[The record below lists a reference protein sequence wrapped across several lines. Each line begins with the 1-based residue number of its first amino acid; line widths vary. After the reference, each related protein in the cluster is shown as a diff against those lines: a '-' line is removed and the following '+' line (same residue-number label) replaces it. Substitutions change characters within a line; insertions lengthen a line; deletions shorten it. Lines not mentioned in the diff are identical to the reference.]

1 MHPSILF
8 SLYVCGVGDIPTD
21 NLSTRQFFKTTICQ
35 HDNLQTRHFIKR
47 QFFKTTIFQTTISQF
62 KTTIYQHDNFPT
74 KRQFSNETT
83 IFQLQTTI
91 FQFQMTIFTFSLA
104 KVYKHRC
111 VLYLL
116 FLLSTLIV
124 SNMRHSHGDGYDGLA
139 NSDDIFCLMAGTMTG
154 N

>member
-1 MHPSILF
+1 MIYTSRLKRVQLMHPSILF

-35 HDNLQTRHFIKR
+35 HDNLPTRHFIKR

-74 KRQFSNETT
+74 KRQFSNFKRQFSNETT

-104 KVYKHRC
+104 KVYKQI
-111 VLYLL
+111 
-116 FLLSTLIV
+116 SGKTLA
-124 SNMRHSHGDGYDGLA
+124 SQNRAKSSKLRPDFAYY
-139 NSDDIFCLMAGTMTG
+139 NR
-154 N
+154 